1 MLDRVPPGSEDAPKS
16 ALDDECERELNPP
29 VEGSMTPVWTA
40 FGDSTMPVK
49 SWFSTSSTSPP
60 SSARSMDR
68 TADEMC
74 AFG

>member
-1 MLDRVPPGSEDAPKS
+1 M
-16 ALDDECERELNPP
+16 NPP
-29 VEGSMTPVWTA
+29 VGGSMTPVWTL
-40 FGDSTMPVK
+40 FGDSTMPVN

-68 TADEMC
+68 AADEMC